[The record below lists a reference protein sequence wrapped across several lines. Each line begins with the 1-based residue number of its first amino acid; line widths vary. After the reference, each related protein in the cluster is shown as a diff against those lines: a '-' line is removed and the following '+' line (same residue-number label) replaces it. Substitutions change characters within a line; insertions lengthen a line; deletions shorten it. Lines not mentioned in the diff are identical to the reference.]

1 MFNIFLINV
10 TDTKAQKEEK
20 RQFKVYKT
28 SKKKINVK
36 EVSMK
41 FSLDYLTLFKCEIL
55 SYFTALY
62 LLFCLI
68 FYFFTFFLN

>member
-10 TDTKAQKEEK
+10 TDTKAQKGEK

-28 SKKKINVK
+28 SKKKNSAK

-41 FSLDYLTLFKCEIL
+41 FSLDYLTLFKCEIHY
-55 SYFTALY
+55 YFTALY

-68 FYFFTFFLN
+68 FYFFTFF